1 MNSEIPG
8 ATTATAPQRTEH
20 AFAASFAKVPVTLQ
34 VILGSAR
41 VPLSE
46 LLNLQAGSLI
56 ELNQKLGEPVVI
68 VVNGCKVASGLLF
81 VMDEQGEKLGVKITE
96 IHNMKD
102 VG

>member
-1 MNSEIPG
+1 MNIEIPG
-8 ATTATAPQRTEH
+8 AATAVAPQRAEH
-20 AFAASFAKVPVTLQ
+20 ALAPSFAKVPVTLQ

-56 ELNQKLGEPVVI
+56 ELSQKLGEPVLI
-68 VVNGCKVASGLLF
+68 LVNGCKVASGLLF

-96 IHNMKD
+96 IHSMKD
-102 VG
+102 MS